1 MCSKKIEAQSKK
13 RTGQS
18 KIQKNLLVEQK
29 TGGSVVLSTP
39 LLELP
44 IQRTLEKA
52 ENHNC
57 KCFTWNIFAPT
68 IEKRWLGVAPTHT
81 SWVITLAFF
90 APGVVVLSCW
100 AGLVMLSLSKH
111 LPRDRAALS
120 HWACRRVFRSLIPE
134 RRSFASLR
142 MTKRALATLLWV

>member
-1 MCSKKIEAQSKK
+1 MGEKKKK
-13 RTGQS
+13 RTGKSQTHES
-18 KIQKNLLVEQK
+18 LLVEQK
-29 TGGSVVLSTP
+29 TGGFVVLSTP

-44 IQRTLEKA
+44 IQKTLAKA

-68 IEKRWLGVAPTHT
+68 IEKRWLGVAPTHI

-90 APGVVVLSCW
+90 ALGVVVLSCW

-111 LPRDRAALS
+111 LPRNRTALS

-134 RRSFASLR
+134 RRSFALLR
-142 MTKRALATLLWV
+142 MTKRVLAAVLWV